1 VSLPNSFRE
10 QTFGNIRFL
19 QGAKVPKQELEEI
32 RVKITDLDSQ
42 LLSLLSERQG
52 LTNQVAET
60 KIKNHIPVRDQ
71 AREEQLLV
79 RLIKQGQTFGL
90 DPHYVTQL
98 FHVIIEDSVLNQQA
112 MLARWANPSSEKPL
126 NRVAFLGDKGSY
138 SYLATQK
145 YFSRRPGE
153 LLEIGCQSFAEIINK
168 VESGEADY
176 AVLPIENTSSGSI
189 NEVYDQLQHTRLSI
203 VGELTHPIKHALLV
217 SEGVDSNESG
227 KIKTLYAHPQVFAQ
241 CSHFLAELGNVEVK
255 PCDSTSAAMMIVNE
269 MNSNEVAAIG
279 SEAGGALYG
288 LKAIKS
294 NLANQKENHSRFIV
308 VASDSVKVPLQV
320 PAKTTLIMSTV
331 QKPGALVEALLV
343 LKENQINMTKLESRP
358 ITGNPWEEMFYLDV
372 EGNIEDGPMQQAM
385 EALRGMTRYFKVLGC
400 YPVEE
405 VSPTKV
411 AAVNALME

>member
-1 VSLPNSFRE
+1 M
-10 QTFGNIRFL
+10 
-19 QGAKVPKQELEEI
+19 PKQELEAL
-32 RVKITDLDSQ
+32 RVKITELDST
-42 LLSLLSERQG
+42 LLELVANRQK

-60 KIKNHIPVRDQ
+60 KVKNHIPVRDQ
-71 AREEQLLV
+71 KREEQLLV
-79 RLIKQGQTFGL
+79 RLIKQGKEFGL

-112 MLARWANPSSEKPL
+112 MLAQWANPGSALPL

-145 YFSRRPGE
+145 YFARRPGE
-153 LLEIGCQSFAEIINK
+153 LLEIGCPSFAEIIKK
-168 VESGEADY
+168 VETNEADY

-189 NEVYDQLQHTRLSI
+189 NEVFDQLQHTRLNI
-203 VGELTHPIKHALLV
+203 IGELTHPIKHALLIANDK
-217 SEGVDSNESG
+217 EIDIKN
-227 KIKTLYAHPQVFAQ
+227 IKTLYAHPQVFAQ

-255 PCDSTSAAMMIVNE
+255 PCDSTSAAMMTVSE
-269 MNSNEVAAIG
+269 SNCDTVAAIG
-279 SEAGGALYG
+279 SEAGGGLYA

-308 VASDSVKVPLQV
+308 VASKPVKVPLQV

-331 QKPGALVEALLV
+331 QQPGALVEALLV
-343 LKENQINMTKLESRP
+343 LKENSINMTKLESRP

-372 EGNIEDGPMQQAM
+372 QGNIEDGPMQTAM
-385 EALRGMTRYFKVLGC
+385 DALRGMTRYFKVLGC

>member
-1 VSLPNSFRE
+1 M
-10 QTFGNIRFL
+10 
-19 QGAKVPKQELEEI
+19 PKQELDAL
-32 RVKITDLDSQ
+32 RVKITDVDGQ
-42 LLSLLSERQG
+42 LLKLLADRQK

-60 KIKNHIPVRDQ
+60 KVKNHIPVRDQ
-71 AREEQLLV
+71 KREEQLLV
-79 RLIKQGQTFGL
+79 RLIKQGQEYGL
-90 DPHYVTQL
+90 DAHYVTQL
-98 FHVIIEDSVLNQQA
+98 FHVIIEDSVLNQQS
-112 MLARWANPSSEKPL
+112 MLAQWANPESALPL

-145 YFSRRPGE
+145 YFSRRPGDI
-153 LLEIGCQSFAEIINK
+153 LEIGCDSFAEIIKK
-168 VESGEADY
+168 VEAGEADY

-189 NEVYDQLQHTRLSI
+189 NEVYDQLQHTRLNI

-217 SEGVDSNESG
+217 ADGVEMG

-241 CSHFLAELGNVEVK
+241 CSHFLADLGSVEVK
-255 PCDSTSAAMMIVNE
+255 PCDSTSAAMMMVNE
-269 MNSNEVAAIG
+269 LGSEHVAAIG
-279 SEAGGALYG
+279 SEAGGKLYG
-288 LKAIKS
+288 LKAVKS

-308 VASDSVKVPLQV
+308 VASHPVKVPLQV

-331 QKPGALVEALLV
+331 QKAGALVEALLV
-343 LKENQINMTKLESRP
+343 LKENNINMTKLESRP

-372 EGNIEDGPMQQAM
+372 EGNIQDGPMQSAL
-385 EALRGMTRYFKVLGC
+385 EALEGMTRYFKVLGC